1 MGSADLELVRSIY
14 SAWERADYSSVDWA
28 SPDIEYTVADGPSP
42 ATWTGIE
49 GMVHGFREVLAAW
62 EDWGVVAS
70 DYLALPDGRVLV
82 SFRCTGRGKA
92 SGVDLEQLQVN
103 GATLFE
109 VARGKVTSIVQYFD
123 RDRALADL
131 GLTPAAPRS

>member
-1 MGSADLELVRSIY
+1 MASADLELVRSIY

-28 SPDIEYTVADGPSP
+28 APDMRYTLADGPSP
-42 ATWTGIE
+42 GTWSGVE
-49 GMVHGFREVLAAW
+49 GMIRGFREVLAAW

-70 DYLALPDGRVLV
+70 DYLELPEGRVIV

-109 VARGKVTSIVQYFD
+109 VADGKVTSIVQYFD
-123 RDRALADL
+123 RDDALAEL
-131 GLTPAAPRS
+131 GLTSEAPRS

>member
-14 SAWERADYSSVDWA
+14 SAWERADYSSLDWA
-28 SPDIEYTVADGPSP
+28 APDLKYTLADGPSP
-42 ATWTGIE
+42 GTSSGVD
-49 GMVHGFREVLAAW
+49 GMIRGFREVLAAW
-62 EDWGVVAS
+62 EDWGVVAT
-70 DYLALPDGRVLV
+70 DYLELPEARVLV

-109 VARGKVTSIVQYFD
+109 VADGKVASIVQYFD
-123 RDRALADL
+123 RDHAFADL
-131 GLTPAAPRS
+131 GLATEAPRS